1 MADLGGSV
9 DELDV
14 DLLGLPG
21 LDSGEDAL
29 SESDGSLAGAHD
41 ATLDNEEVLVDNTVV
56 REATKR
62 SDVLGDSISLSGSVV
77 LNTMDGTGT
86 NSVDLLVELGS
97 RVVAE
102 LTAAGDRPLDG
113 SGMPGTDTG
122 DLAETSMRLT
132 VETGH
137 AESLDHTAVTLTAG
151 DTDGVDALGHL
162 EDVTDLDLAG
172 ELASAEV
179 NLVSDGATV
188 DLDLEDVGLVLAELQ
203 LADLGGAKGA
213 HDGGVLLDALKIA
226 LGGVLAVLV
235 LVLAVDVLAEGLLL
249 GLSPVLVESALDIV
263 VEIWVEHG
271 GEGTETTRGLHVSN
285 ESNDLHW
292 GSLNDGG
299 GVDDILLDG
308 LLTFTTLLIL
318 DDVSHAG
325 LVAHEG
331 SEVDGLALVVPWEG
345 SNAAARVARAPLGQV
360 GKGAAPGVL
369 ELTVRHTVISALI

>member
-1 MADLGGSV
+1 MTKLGGGI
-9 DELDV
+9 DELNLN
-14 DLLGLPG
+14 LLGGRALG
-21 LDSGEDAL
+21 L
-29 SESDGSLAGAHD
+29 SEEGLSENERALLDTD
-41 ATLDNEEVLVDNTVV
+41 NTTLDHEEVLVDDTVV
-56 REATKR
+56 RETTHGG
-62 SDVLGDSISLSGSVV
+62 DVLLNTVSLASGVV
-77 LNTMDGTGT
+77 LNTSHGTST
-86 NSVDLLVELGS
+86 DSVDLLVDLS
-97 RVVAE
+97 SVMVTI
-102 LTAAGDRPLDG
+102 LTSSSDRPLDG

-179 NLVSDGATV
+179 DLVSDGATV

-213 HDGGVLLDALKIA
+213 DDGGVLLNALKIA

-271 GEGTETTRGLHVSN
+271 GEGAETTWGLHVSN

-360 GKGAAPGVL
+360 GEGAAPGVL

>member
-179 NLVSDGATV
+179 DLVGDGATV

-213 HDGGVLLDALKIA
+213 DDGGVLLDALKIA

-271 GEGTETTRGLHVSN
+271 GEGTETTGGLHVSN

-331 SEVDGLALVVPWEG
+331 SEVDGLALVVAGER